1 METDRRVHM
10 ERLAY
15 LEERQA
21 GLMEKLLAGGI
32 PPCQRAFTLEQ
43 LETVLEEQDNWAAL
57 E

>member
-1 METDRRVHM
+1 M